1 MFSIFSL
8 ATSSVAL
15 AISFQGS
22 PDFGFTWK
30 ADGGNKFMF
39 TPKIHKYIV
48 YYQTEKQAL
57 EICIIPR
64 NSMWYLMSQV

>member
-22 PDFGFTWK
+22 PDFGLLWK

-39 TPKIHKYIV
+39 TPEIHKYIA
-48 YYQTEKQAL
+48 YYQMEEQAF
-57 EICIIPR
+57 EICIITR
-64 NSMWYLMSQV
+64 SSMWYLMSQG